1 MAKEIEK
8 VNSIAFAD
16 IEKINGKTDANIENL
31 NGFEFSAP
39 SFGPPE
45 FDAVSVNNASSG
57 ASTQTSSH
65 AIGGSGVGRGLV
77 VIIAQLNSGSAPAD
91 PTGVTYDGVA
101 MTKQAS
107 KKDYERL
114 RLTLWTLIAPATGTN
129 NIVASFAAT
138 TDGPSAVRG
147 ISFTGLNQT
156 SMWNLQNSGEYN
168 LGSETSI
175 GPVGIDTVA
184 GQFAISA
191 IAIAADGAASAPSSL
206 VVHSGATSGSTLIG
220 ATANLY
226 AGAYIEASG
235 TTTDLGWSW
244 SGGGNYAAIF
254 GRVLSDV
261 YS

>member
-101 MTKQAS
+101 MTKQVS

-114 RLTLWTLIAPATGTN
+114 RLTLWTLIAPNTGTN
-129 NIVASFAAT
+129 NIVVTAGT

-168 LGSETSI
+168 LGGETSI
-175 GPVGIDTVA
+175 APSIDTVA
-184 GQFAISA
+184 GQFAISV
-191 IAIAADGAASAPSSL
+191 IGIAADAAASAPSSL
-206 VVHSGATSGSTLIG
+206 VVHSGATAGSTLIG

-226 AGAYIEASG
+226 AGAYIEAGG
-235 TTTDLGWSW
+235 TSTDLGWSW

>member
-1 MAKEIEK
+1 MAKEVEK
-8 VNSIAFAD
+8 VNGISFAD
-16 IEKINGKTDANIENL
+16 IEKINGRTDANIEKI
-31 NGFEFSAP
+31 NGIEFSAP

-45 FDAVSVNNASSG
+45 FDAVSVNNASTG
-57 ASTQTSSH
+57 PSTQTSAH

-101 MTKQAS
+101 MTKQVS

-114 RLTLWTLIAPATGTN
+114 KLTLWTLIAPNTGTN
-129 NIVASFAAT
+129 NIVVTAGT

-206 VVHSGATSGSTLIG
+206 VVHASATSGSTLIG

-226 AGAYIEASG
+226 AGAYIEAGG
-235 TTTDLGWSW
+235 TSTDLGWSW